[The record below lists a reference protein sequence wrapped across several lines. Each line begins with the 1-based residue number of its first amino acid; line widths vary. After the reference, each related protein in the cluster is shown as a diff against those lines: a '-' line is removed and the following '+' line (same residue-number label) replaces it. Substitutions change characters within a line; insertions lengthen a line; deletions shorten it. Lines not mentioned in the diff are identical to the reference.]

1 MLHKT
6 IIKSNRPISGVRQLV
21 RQNTSA
27 GKYENPIEEMDDFIS
42 DKGSIAELWLK
53 VKEQMKANI
62 DIEKK
67 KSHMEGMQ
75 ASFEEAKNEVAHE
88 VKTIQ
93 SIIKAFT
100 DNTIDAIND
109 FEHSLV
115 KLSIKIAEKVI
126 KKKIEDE
133 DDVVISVVR
142 NALKTVKDSSE
153 ITVLLNPNDLEI
165 LSQYEE
171 LVSYENRKIRFLTD
185 EGIELGGCKI
195 HSDWGVIDAQIDTQ
209 LEEIYTQLVTKIE
222 DESPADSEHV
232 SE

>member
-93 SIIKAFT
+93 LIIKAFT

-171 LVSYENRKIRFLTD
+171 LVSYENRKIKFLTD
-185 EGIELGGCKI
+185 ERIESGGCKI